1 MLNVRIEGYNY
12 RYFSIGINSGDLI
25 SLIKFQW
32 KDRFLKTGFMFYR
45 EMDGNINIDLPEV
58 CHQNLINDQ
67 LNRIIKLLFFSV
79 VQYQL
84 N

>member
-1 MLNVRIEGYNY
+1 MLNVRIEAYNC
-12 RYFSIGINSGDLI
+12 FSIGTNPGDLI

-32 KDRFLKTGFMFYR
+32 KDRFLKTGFIFYR
-45 EMDGNINIDLPEV
+45 EMDGNVNIDLPEV
-58 CHQNLINDQ
+58 CHQNLIKDQ
-67 LNRIIKLLFFSV
+67 INHIIKLLFFSV